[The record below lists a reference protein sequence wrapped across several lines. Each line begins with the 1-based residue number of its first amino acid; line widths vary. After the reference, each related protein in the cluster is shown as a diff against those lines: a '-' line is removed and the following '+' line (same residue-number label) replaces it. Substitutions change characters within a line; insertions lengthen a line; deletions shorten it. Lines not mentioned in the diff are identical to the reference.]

1 MTPDEGGPVETTITW
16 NEESKKKNENGGVV
30 GGEDGNSRRR
40 KVDNS
45 DNNGDNEMKSD
56 NRRPSVNVIEEK
68 NVGMDCE
75 KIKFEPQVKWLDLS
89 GLLFVHLGCIYGL
102 YLLVLSRSFKNYIWR
117 KLYKSKKFFFLKDV
131 NKFKG

>member
-1 MTPDEGGPVETTITW
+1 
-16 NEESKKKNENGGVV
+16 
-30 GGEDGNSRRR
+30 
-40 KVDNS
+40 
-45 DNNGDNEMKSD
+45 MKSD

-117 KLYKSKKFFFLKDV
+117 KLYKSKKIFFLKDV